1 MPKPEQITRQMTLG
15 QALRSATT
23 RYARRV
29 AMIEDGERTTY
40 RQLQSRVHA
49 LAHQFR
55 SLGIGKGDRVA
66 LMLWSGADFIYSF
79 FAAAEIGAV
88 VAPLPPRLRRE
99 QMESYLRQLEPVLV
113 VASKAIEIP
122 GGLEALEGLGLELS
136 SLKEVMITGEVSEE
150 RHAFRDLLEQEA
162 EDHEEAEDIEPK
174 DLVTILYTSGTTGEA
189 KGVMHNHRGLISPV
203 VASMKLREMWMNF
216 FPTLGRLKR
225 WVRVLIRYGARLVR
239 AAGRQQVFL
248 STMSMHTISGL
259 EAMLQALLM
268 GDRLVLH
275 RKFHPVRALEA
286 IEKERVTVLIGVP
299 LSYMMMLRVQGFEKY
314 KLSSLLICATGAAP
328 SPPQLAREIQQRFGA
343 AVHVG
348 FGMTEL
354 GGGIAATMLEDS
366 PALQAETVGRAMPG
380 MDVVVVDEQRR
391 PLPHGQMGELACRTD
406 SMMMGYF
413 GAKANQPHPGI
424 EDGFFYTGDL
434 AIIDDEG
441 YIRIVGRKKDMIIR
455 AGQNVHPGKIENEL
469 AAMDEVQEAAV
480 VGVPDAL
487 GVERVCAYVILEEDG
502 ALSEKEIVEQSRAR
516 LEAFEIPEIVW
527 IVEDY
532 PRTQTGKPQKFK
544 LRQMALEKAR
554 TRERKAGVNALIR

>member
-1 MPKPEQITRQMTLG
+1 MPEQGTITRQMTLG
-15 QALRSATT
+15 EALRCAAT

-29 AMIEDGERTTY
+29 AMIEEGERTTY
-40 RQLQSRVHA
+40 RQLLARVHA
-49 LAHQFR
+49 LADHFR
-55 SLGIGKGDRVA
+55 AMGVAKGHRVA
-66 LMLWSGADFIYSF
+66 VLLWAGADFIYSF
-79 FAAAEIGAV
+79 FAAADIGAV
-88 VAPLPPRLRRE
+88 VAPLPPRLRCE
-99 QMESYLRQLEPVLV
+99 QMETYLRQLEPVLV
-113 VASKAIEIP
+113 IASREIEIP
-122 GGLEALEGLGLELS
+122 GGLETLKKLEQDMP
-136 SLKEVMITGEVSEE
+136 SLKGVIITDEVSKGHLSLSE
-150 RHAFRDLLEQEA
+150 LLDQEA
-162 EDHEEAEDIEPK
+162 ETHEQVGDIEPK

-203 VASMKLREMWMNF
+203 VASVKLREMWMNF

-268 GDRLVLH
+268 GDRLILH
-275 RKFHPVRALEA
+275 RKFHPVRALET
-286 IEKERVTVLIGVP
+286 IERERVTVLIGVP
-299 LSYMMMLRVQGFEKY
+299 LSYMMMLRVQGFEGY

-328 SPPQLAREIQQRFGA
+328 CPPELAREIQQRFGC

-366 PALQAETVGRAMPG
+366 AERQAETVGRAMPG

-391 PLPHGQMGELACRTD
+391 PLPRGQMGELACRTD
-406 SMMMGYF
+406 SVMMGYF
-413 GAKANQPHPGI
+413 GAQGDQPRPSAA
-424 EDGFFYTGDL
+424 DGFFYTGDL
-434 AIIDDEG
+434 AVIDDEG

-455 AGQNVHPGKIENEL
+455 GGQNIHPGKIENEL
-469 AAMDEVQEAAV
+469 AALDEVQEAAV

-487 GVERVCAYVILEEDG
+487 GVERVCAYVILEQG
-502 ALSEKEIVEQSRAR
+502 GSLTEKEIVERCRAR
-516 LEAFEIPEIVW
+516 LEAYEIPETVW
-527 IVEDY
+527 IVSDY

-544 LRQMALEKAR
+544 LRQMALEKAHPR
-554 TRERKAGVNALIR
+554 D